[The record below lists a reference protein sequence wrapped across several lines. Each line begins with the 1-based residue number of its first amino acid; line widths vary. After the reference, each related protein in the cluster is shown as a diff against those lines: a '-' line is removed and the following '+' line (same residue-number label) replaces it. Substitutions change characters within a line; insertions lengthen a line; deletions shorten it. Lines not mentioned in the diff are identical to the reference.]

1 MSKELN
7 HQELDRIYDWAI
19 VAHLAQEYIDWLQEE
34 IKEAEVDVGEWE
46 DDDFREFA
54 KTCGIPI
61 PRREEK

>member
-34 IKEAEVDVGEWE
+34 IK
-46 DDDFREFA
+46 
-54 KTCGIPI
+54 
-61 PRREEK
+61 